1 MAAARAGRM
10 LSRQAATFALGHA
23 DYRRHKQYV
32 IPALDTLLENVR
44 QNEASPKALFLSDRH
59 GNF

>member
-1 MAAARAGRM
+1 M